1 MAMEGDDND
10 DDDASQMIKLK
21 LKRMKKTK
29 KKEKTGDALAEAK
42 EKEKEKE
49 KDDDDDDDDGFAPFG
64 TSRVARMGLASSGLV
79 GNKKKKNKRAIGQ
92 RKAKGKVAKLVK
104 TKKARKHGL
113 MHQ

>member
-1 MAMEGDDND
+1 MEGDDND
-10 DDDASQMIKLK
+10 NDDASQMIKLK

-42 EKEKEKE
+42 EKEKEKD
-49 KDDDDDDDDGFAPFG
+49 DDDDDDDDGFAPFG
-64 TSRVARMGLASSGLV
+64 TSRMARMGLASSGLV

>member
-10 DDDASQMIKLK
+10 NDDASQMIKLK

-49 KDDDDDDDDGFAPFG
+49 KDDDDDDDGFAPFG
-64 TSRVARMGLASSGLV
+64 TSRMARMGLASSGLV